1 MSLPSIDLSGPLLWF
16 ANRGTGIVL
25 LVLYT
30 AVVLLGILLAT
41 GRGPGRFVPRFVT
54 QGLHRNLALLATVLL
69 AAHVTTAV
77 VDTYVDIRW
86 FDAFLPV
93 GGLYRPLYLGMGALS
108 LDLLL
113 AIGVSSLLRSR
124 ISERVWRRI
133 HLLAYVSWGVA
144 VIHTLGI
151 GTDAGSPWGRWTV
164 LSCVAAVVVA
174 VAGRAVARRVQVVRS

>member
-30 AVVLLGILLAT
+30 AVVLLGILSAT

-77 VDTYVDIRW
+77 VDGWMR
-86 FDAFLPV
+86 
-93 GGLYRPLYLGMGALS
+93 
-108 LDLLL
+108 L
-113 AIGVSSLLRSR
+113 ARS
-124 ISERVWRRI
+124 
-133 HLLAYVSWGVA
+133 GTG
-144 VIHTLGI
+144 TLGI
-151 GTDAGSPWGRWTV
+151 GTDVGSPWGRWTV

>member
-1 MSLPSIDLSGPLLWF
+1 MNLPSIDLSGPLLWF

-30 AVVLLGILLAT
+30 LVVVLGILSAA
-41 GRGPGRFVPRFVT
+41 GRGPSRFIPRFVT

-69 AAHVTTAV
+69 AAHVATAV
-77 VDTYVDIRW
+77 IDTYVDIRW

-93 GGLYRPLYLGMGALS
+93 GGLYRPFYLGMGALS

-113 AIGVSSLLRSR
+113 AVGVTSALRSR

-133 HLLAYVSWGVA
+133 HWLAFPSWAVA
-144 VIHTLGI
+144 VIHSLGI
-151 GTDAGSPWGRWTV
+151 GTDIGSPWGRWTV
-164 LSCVAAVVVA
+164 LACVGAVLAA
-174 VAGRAVARRVQVVRS
+174 VAGRAVTRRVQVVRS